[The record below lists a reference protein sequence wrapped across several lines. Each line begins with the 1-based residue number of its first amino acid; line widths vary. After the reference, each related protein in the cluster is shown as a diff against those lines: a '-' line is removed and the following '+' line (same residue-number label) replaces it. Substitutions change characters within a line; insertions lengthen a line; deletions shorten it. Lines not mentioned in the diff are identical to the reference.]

1 MGEVLNGYEL
11 LEPFQNKDAGFSR
24 WAYARKDGK
33 EYFIKEF
40 LDPIYPIEE
49 SLSEDLRKRRIRDCE
64 KYEIRKKQL
73 YEAVK
78 DASDGNLVTVSEF
91 FRFDSHY
98 YVSTLRIGSEKISP
112 ETVKDIS
119 TEDKILLCKALSHS
133 MMKLHEVHVVHSDI
147 KADNI
152 LLKRTETGKLI
163 GKIIDFDCSFFE
175 DAPPQYEDEL
185 GGDQVYLAP
194 ESCLFICGSP
204 EKIDCKADVFSLG
217 LLFHQYFAGSLPQF
231 DLTEYD
237 YAHEAILDNQKLE
250 LSEDIPLEIKNI
262 IEPMLEGDPSC
273 RISMKEVFEAFCK
286 LDQNSGN
293 EEKEENPD
301 LKSSDQYFYYAGD
314 LL

>member
-11 LEPFQNKDAGFSR
+11 LGPFQNKDAGFSR
-24 WAYARKDGK
+24 WTYARKNGN

-40 LDPIYPIEE
+40 LDPIYPVEE

-64 KYEIRKKQL
+64 EHEIRKKQL
-73 YEAVK
+73 YEAIR
-78 DASDGNLVTVSEF
+78 DASDGNLVTISEY

-98 YVSTLRIGSEKISP
+98 YVSTPRIGPEKISP
-112 ETVKDIS
+112 EAVRNIS
-119 TEDKILLCKALSHS
+119 TEDKIFLCKALSHS
-133 MMKLHEVHVVHSDI
+133 MMKFHEVHMVHSDI

-204 EKIDCKADVFSLG
+204 VKINCKADVFSLG
-217 LLFHQYFAGSLPQF
+217 LLFHQYFTGSLPQF
-231 DLTEYD
+231 DMTEYD
-237 YAHEAILDNQKLE
+237 YAHEAILDNQKLK
-250 LSEDIPLEIKNI
+250 LSEDLLPEIKNI
-262 IEPMLEGDPSC
+262 IELMLEGEPAC
-273 RISMKEVFEAFCK
+273 RISMKEVFAAFQK
-286 LDQNSGN
+286 LDQDSENVE
-293 EEKEENPD
+293 EEKNAD
-301 LKSSDQYFYYAGD
+301 MKNRDQFFYHAGD
-314 LL
+314 L